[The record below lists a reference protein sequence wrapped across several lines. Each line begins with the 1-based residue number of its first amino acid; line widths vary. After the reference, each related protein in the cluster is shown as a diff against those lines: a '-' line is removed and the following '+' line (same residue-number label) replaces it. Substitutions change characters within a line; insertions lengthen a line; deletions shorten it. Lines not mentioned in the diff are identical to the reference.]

1 MLGPWRISNTRPKGT
16 FHEVFIEQLESLPLI
31 RNGDLQTWND

>member
-1 MLGPWRISNTRPKGT
+1 MLGPWCTANTRLKGT
-16 FHEVFIEQLESLPLI
+16 FHNVFIEQLEPLLLI